1 MHKRFTLILGF
12 ALPLSISLEGW
23 SLGLGAIS
31 LGSHLDEP
39 FHAEIVLLE
48 ADELAVSD
56 LQIEFA
62 SSEEFARVGV
72 NRDPYLAGIGFTIES
87 DGRGKR
93 VVLKSKALLQ
103 EPYLQFVVAAKWP
116 RGRRLKEYTVLIPS
130 PLGPVQGA
138 SVANTRGAVETESA
152 SLITLAV
159 DAGIANDVDRSL
171 DGPSDRPVPGGRY
184 RVTTTDTLWRIASQA
199 AVEGVSIE
207 QTMLR
212 IVAAN
217 PSAFQDGNVNGLMAG
232 YVLQLPDETD
242 IRIGLA
248 SALDEV
254 DEQNDER
261 GLAVDPVSSGLT
273 LVADSDFAVVAQ
285 EDSPDVGP
293 EPTKEPEVAQ
303 TAESVL
309 PSPNATVPELPE
321 LESPLT
327 TVGQLQASIEI
338 LQGRLAEQDA
348 ELARLRARLATQDIS
363 EPPGGG
369 GAATGD
375 GALPGASGS
384 TQWLRPLSIGAAVL
398 LLAGVM
404 RMWGSRGRH
413 SIPAGEAD
421 EMANAGASSITAA
434 CPEPGLEQS
443 HSQRSD
449 TELPEEDTGAKM
461 ATSTATSGLS
471 LAPVDAET
479 EDQPAAIEE
488 HAAIYGAETDPMDSQ
503 LDLARAYIDMGDE
516 EGARP
521 VLISVVMEGDLS
533 QQAEARELLLRI
545 EAT

>member
-48 ADELAVSD
+48 ADELVVSD

-72 NRDPYLAGIGFTIES
+72 NRDPYLAGIEFTIES

-103 EPYLQFVVAAKWP
+103 APYLQFVVAATWP
-116 RGRRLKEYTVLIPS
+116 GGRLLKEYTVLIPL
-130 PLGPVQGA
+130 PLRPVQGA

-184 RVTTTDTLWRIASQA
+184 RVTTTDTLWRIASEA

-273 LVADSDFAVVAQ
+273 LVADSDYAVVAR

-303 TAESVL
+303 PAEVA

-327 TVGQLQASIEI
+327 TVGQLQASIEV

-434 CPEPGLEQS
+434 CPEPELEQS

-461 ATSTATSGLS
+461 ATSTAISGLS

-479 EDQPAAIEE
+479 EDQPSAVEE
-488 HAAIYGAETDPMDSQ
+488 HAAIYGSETDPMDSQ
-503 LDLARAYIDMGDE
+503 LDLARAYIARGDE

-521 VLISVVMEGDLS
+521 VLMSVVKEGDLS

>member
-31 LGSHLDEP
+31 VGSHLDEP

-48 ADELAVSD
+48 AEELAVSD

-72 NRDPYLAGIGFTIES
+72 NRDPYLAGIEFTIES

-116 RGRRLKEYTVLIPS
+116 GGRRLKEYTVLIPL
-130 PLGPVQGA
+130 PLRPVQGA

-159 DAGIANDVDRSL
+159 DAGIANNVDRSL

-184 RVTTTDTLWRIASQA
+184 RVTTTDTLWRIASEA

-217 PSAFQDGNVNGLMAG
+217 PSAFQDGNINGLMAG

-261 GLAVDPVSSGLT
+261 GLAVYPVSSGLT
-273 LVADSDFAVVAQ
+273 LVADSDCAVVAR

-303 TAESVL
+303 PAEVA

-321 LESPLT
+321 LESPLP
-327 TVGQLQASIEI
+327 TVGQLQASIEV

-421 EMANAGASSITAA
+421 EMVNAGASSITAA
-434 CPEPGLEQS
+434 CPEPELEQS

-449 TELPEEDTGAKM
+449 TELPEADTGAKM
-461 ATSTATSGLS
+461 ATPTAISGLS

-479 EDQPAAIEE
+479 EDQPAAVEE
-488 HAAIYGAETDPMDSQ
+488 HAAIYGSETDPMDSQ

-521 VLISVVMEGDLS
+521 VLMSVVKEGDLS

>member
-72 NRDPYLAGIGFTIES
+72 NRDPYLAGIEFTIES

-93 VVLKSKALLQ
+93 VVLQSKALPQ

-116 RGRRLKEYTVLIPS
+116 RGRLLKEYTVLIPI
-130 PLGPVQGA
+130 PLRLVQGA

-152 SLITLAV
+152 SLITLAA

-184 RVTTTDTLWRIASQA
+184 RVTTTDTLWRIASEA

-217 PSAFQDGNVNGLMAG
+217 PSAFQDGSVNGLMAG
-232 YVLQLPDETD
+232 YVLKLPDETD

-254 DEQNDER
+254 AEQNDER

-273 LVADSDFAVVAQ
+273 FVADRDFAVVAQ

-303 TAESVL
+303 PAEVA

-321 LESPLT
+321 LESPLPA
-327 TVGQLQASIEI
+327 VGQLQASIEV

-434 CPEPGLEQS
+434 CPEPELEQS
-443 HSQRSD
+443 HPQRSD
-449 TELPEEDTGAKM
+449 TELPEEDAGAKM
-461 ATSTATSGLS
+461 ASSTAISGFS

-479 EDQPAAIEE
+479 EDQLAAVEE
-488 HAAIYGAETDPMDSQ
+488 HAAIYGSETDPMDSQ

-521 VLISVVMEGDLS
+521 VLMSVVKEGDLS

>member
-48 ADELAVSD
+48 ADELVVSD

-72 NRDPYLAGIGFTIES
+72 NRDPYLAGIEFTIEP

-93 VVLKSKALLQ
+93 VVLQSKALLQ
-103 EPYLQFVVAAKWP
+103 EPYLQFVVAATWP
-116 RGRRLKEYTVLIPS
+116 GGRLLKEYTVLIPL
-130 PLGPVQGA
+130 PLRPVQGA

-152 SLITLAV
+152 SLITLAE

-184 RVTTTDTLWRIASQA
+184 RVTTTDTLWRIASEA

-232 YVLQLPDETD
+232 YVLQLPDETG

-254 DEQNDER
+254 TEQNDER

-273 LVADSDFAVVAQ
+273 LVADGDFAVVAQ
-285 EDSPDVGP
+285 EDPPDVGLESTT
-293 EPTKEPEVAQ
+293 EPKVAQ
-303 TAESVL
+303 PAENVP
-309 PSPNATVPELPE
+309 PSPVATELSE
-321 LESPLT
+321 LESPLP
-327 TVGQLQASIEI
+327 TVGQLQASIEV

-384 TQWLRPLSIGAAVL
+384 TQWLRPLYIGAAVL

-421 EMANAGASSITAA
+421 EMANATASSITAA
-434 CPEPGLEQS
+434 CPEPELEQS

-461 ATSTATSGLS
+461 ATSTAISGLS

-479 EDQPAAIEE
+479 EDQPAAVEE
-488 HAAIYGAETDPMDSQ
+488 HAAIYGSETDPMDSQ

-521 VLISVVMEGDLS
+521 VLMSVVKEGDLS

>member
-72 NRDPYLAGIGFTIES
+72 NRDPYLAGIEFTIES

-93 VVLKSKALLQ
+93 VVLQSKALPQ

-116 RGRRLKEYTVLIPS
+116 RGRLLKEYTVLIPL
-130 PLGPVQGA
+130 PLRPVQGA

-152 SLITLAV
+152 SLITLAA
-159 DAGIANDVDRSL
+159 DAGIANDVDRPL

-184 RVTTTDTLWRIASQA
+184 RVTTTDTLWRIASEA

-217 PSAFQDGNVNGLMAG
+217 PSAFQDGSVNGLMAG
-232 YVLQLPDETD
+232 YVLKLPDETD

-254 DEQNDER
+254 AEQNDER

-273 LVADSDFAVVAQ
+273 FVADRDFAVVAQ

-303 TAESVL
+303 PAEVA

-321 LESPLT
+321 LESPLPA
-327 TVGQLQASIEI
+327 VGQLQASIEV

-434 CPEPGLEQS
+434 CPEPELEQS
-443 HSQRSD
+443 HPQRSD
-449 TELPEEDTGAKM
+449 TELPEEDAGAKM
-461 ATSTATSGLS
+461 ASSTAISGFS

-479 EDQPAAIEE
+479 EDQLAAVEE
-488 HAAIYGAETDPMDSQ
+488 HAAIYGSETDPMDSQ

-521 VLISVVMEGDLS
+521 VLMSVVKEGDLS

>member
-72 NRDPYLAGIGFTIES
+72 NRDPYLAGIEFTIEP

-93 VVLKSKALLQ
+93 VVLQSKALLQ
-103 EPYLQFVVAAKWP
+103 APYLQFVVAATWP
-116 RGRRLKEYTVLIPS
+116 GGRLLKEYTVLIPL
-130 PLGPVQGA
+130 PLRPVQGA

-152 SLITLAV
+152 SLITLAE

-184 RVTTTDTLWRIASQA
+184 RVTTTDTLWRIASEA

-207 QTMLR
+207 QIMLR

-254 DEQNDER
+254 TEQNDER

-273 LVADSDFAVVAQ
+273 LVADGDFAVVAQ
-285 EDSPDVGP
+285 EDPPDVGL
-293 EPTKEPEVAQ
+293 EPTTEPKVAQ
-303 TAESVL
+303 PAENVP
-309 PSPNATVPELPE
+309 PSPVATELSE
-321 LESPLT
+321 LESPLP
-327 TVGQLQASIEI
+327 TVGQLQANIEV

-348 ELARLRARLATQDIS
+348 ELTSLRARLATQDIRR

-375 GALPGASGS
+375 GALPYGIRFNAM
-384 TQWLRPLSIGAAVL
+384 AV
-398 LLAGVM
+398 
-404 RMWGSRGRH
+404 
-413 SIPAGEAD
+413 
-421 EMANAGASSITAA
+421 
-434 CPEPGLEQS
+434 
-443 HSQRSD
+443 
-449 TELPEEDTGAKM
+449 
-461 ATSTATSGLS
+461 ATVHRCRC
-471 LAPVDAET
+471 LAPCW
-479 EDQPAAIEE
+479 
-488 HAAIYGAETDPMDSQ
+488 
-503 LDLARAYIDMGDE
+503 GDE
-516 EGARP
+516 NVGQPRSALDTCRR
-521 VLISVVMEGDLS
+521 G
-533 QQAEARELLLRI
+533 
-545 EAT
+545 

>member
-72 NRDPYLAGIGFTIES
+72 NRDPYLAGIEFTIES

-93 VVLKSKALLQ
+93 VVLQSKALPQ

-116 RGRRLKEYTVLIPS
+116 RGRLLKEYTVLIPL
-130 PLGPVQGA
+130 PLRPVQGA

-152 SLITLAV
+152 SLITLAA

-184 RVTTTDTLWRIASQA
+184 RVTTTDTLWRIASEA

-217 PSAFQDGNVNGLMAG
+217 PSAFQDGSVNGLMAG
-232 YVLQLPDETD
+232 YVLKLPDETD

-254 DEQNDER
+254 AEQNDER

-273 LVADSDFAVVAQ
+273 FVADRDFAVVAQ

-303 TAESVL
+303 PAEVA

-321 LESPLT
+321 LESPLPA
-327 TVGQLQASIEI
+327 VGQLQASIEV

-434 CPEPGLEQS
+434 CPEPELEQS
-443 HSQRSD
+443 HPQRSD
-449 TELPEEDTGAKM
+449 TELPEEDAGAKM
-461 ATSTATSGLS
+461 ASSTAISGFS

-479 EDQPAAIEE
+479 EDQLAAVEE
-488 HAAIYGAETDPMDSQ
+488 HAAIYGSETDPMDSQ

-521 VLISVVMEGDLS
+521 VLMSVVKEGDLS

>member
-72 NRDPYLAGIGFTIES
+72 NRDPYLAGIEFTIES

-93 VVLKSKALLQ
+93 VVLQSKALPQ

-116 RGRRLKEYTVLIPS
+116 RGRLLKEYTVLIPL
-130 PLGPVQGA
+130 PLRPVQGA

-152 SLITLAV
+152 SLITLAA

-184 RVTTTDTLWRIASQA
+184 RVTTTDTLWRIASEA

-217 PSAFQDGNVNGLMAG
+217 PSAFQDGNINGLMAG

-254 DEQNDER
+254 TEQNDER

-303 TAESVL
+303 PAEVA

-327 TVGQLQASIEI
+327 TVGQLQASIEV

-348 ELARLRARLATQDIS
+348 ELARLRARVATQDIS

-434 CPEPGLEQS
+434 CPEPELEQS
-443 HSQRSD
+443 HPQRSD
-449 TELPEEDTGAKM
+449 TELPEEDAGAKM
-461 ATSTATSGLS
+461 ASSTAISGFS

-479 EDQPAAIEE
+479 EDQLAAVEE
-488 HAAIYGAETDPMDSQ
+488 HAAIYGSETDPMDSQ

-521 VLISVVMEGDLS
+521 VLMSVVKEGDLS

>member
-1 MHKRFTLILGF
+1 
-12 ALPLSISLEGW
+12 
-23 SLGLGAIS
+23 
-31 LGSHLDEP
+31 
-39 FHAEIVLLE
+39 
-48 ADELAVSD
+48 
-56 LQIEFA
+56 
-62 SSEEFARVGV
+62 
-72 NRDPYLAGIGFTIES
+72 
-87 DGRGKR
+87 
-93 VVLKSKALLQ
+93 
-103 EPYLQFVVAAKWP
+103 
-116 RGRRLKEYTVLIPS
+116 
-130 PLGPVQGA
+130 
-138 SVANTRGAVETESA
+138 
-152 SLITLAV
+152 
-159 DAGIANDVDRSL
+159 
-171 DGPSDRPVPGGRY
+171 
-184 RVTTTDTLWRIASQA
+184 
-199 AVEGVSIE
+199 
-207 QTMLR
+207 
-212 IVAAN
+212 
-217 PSAFQDGNVNGLMAG
+217 MA
-232 YVLQLPDETD
+232 QP
-242 IRIGLA
+242 A
-248 SALDEV
+248 
-254 DEQNDER
+254 
-261 GLAVDPVSSGLT
+261 
-273 LVADSDFAVVAQ
+273 
-285 EDSPDVGP
+285 
-293 EPTKEPEVAQ
+293 EVA
-303 TAESVL
+303 

-327 TVGQLQASIEI
+327 TVGQLQASIEV

-434 CPEPGLEQS
+434 CPEPELEQS

-449 TELPEEDTGAKM
+449 TELPEADTGAKM
-461 ATSTATSGLS
+461 ATPTAISGLS

-479 EDQPAAIEE
+479 EDQPAAVEE
-488 HAAIYGAETDPMDSQ
+488 HAAIYGSETDPMDSQ

-521 VLISVVMEGDLS
+521 VLMSVVKEGDLS